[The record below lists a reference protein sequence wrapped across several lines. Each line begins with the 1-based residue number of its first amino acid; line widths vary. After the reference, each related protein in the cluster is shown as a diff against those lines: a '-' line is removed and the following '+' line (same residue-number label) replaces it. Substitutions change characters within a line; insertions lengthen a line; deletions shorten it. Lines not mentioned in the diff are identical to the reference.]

1 MTRDGGRRLA
11 SDTSLVLSSVHMAV
25 RDQLRAD
32 ILTGQFLAGS
42 RLQQWELARRY
53 GVSITP
59 IREALRDLASEGL
72 VDFGP
77 FSGAIVHS
85 PTLVELR
92 DIYDLRAHLYPLAVR
107 SAVANMTDE
116 LLNDAQALAEAMAD
130 PSTAPEAWVVQNRQL
145 HRILD
150 QATENT
156 HLAAVLA
163 RLADISALYVYVS
176 DKQAGRRP
184 EADAEHLA
192 LITAYRQRDEATA
205 TQLILGHITHTLEH
219 ATSVLARDTTDL
231 GEE

>member
-1 MTRDGGRRLA
+1 
-11 SDTSLVLSSVHMAV
+11 MAV

-32 ILTGQFLAGS
+32 ILTGQFPGGS

-59 IREALRDLASEGL
+59 IREALRDLSAEGL

-77 FSGAIVHS
+77 FSGATVHS
-85 PTLVELR
+85 PTLGELR
-92 DIYDLRAHLYPLAVR
+92 HIYELRAHLYPLAVR

-116 LLNDAQALAEAMAD
+116 RLDDAQALVEEMAD
-130 PSTAPEAWVVQNRQL
+130 SSTTPEAWVVQNRQL

-150 QATENT
+150 GAIENT

-176 DKQAGRRP
+176 EKDAGRRR
-184 EADAEHLA
+184 EAHDEHLA
-192 LITAYRQRDEATA
+192 LMDAYRQRDEAAA
-205 TQLILGHITHTLEH
+205 TELMLRHIHHTLEH
-219 ATSVLARDTTDL
+219 ATSVLSGDAAASR
-231 GEE
+231 EQEP